1 VEKEKHIIVHGLVQG
16 VGYRWFAARRAESLG
31 IRGSASN
38 RFDGTVDV
46 MAAGEEHALESF
58 VRELRVGPRSAQV
71 TDLSVEEVTPGS
83 IVHRGF
89 IIR

>member
-1 VEKEKHIIVHGLVQG
+1 MHIIVRGLVQG

-38 RFDGTVDV
+38 RFDGTVDILAV
-46 MAAGEEHALESF
+46 GEEGALEAF
-58 VRELRVGPRSAQV
+58 VRELRVGPRSAHV
-71 TDLSVEEVTPGS
+71 TDLTVEAIIPGS
-83 IVHRGF
+83 VGHGGF